1 MTLSNACTLTE
12 YNRGLLPH
20 QLVTIM
26 NTDGSKVMEQSN
38 VTLKG
43 DNFTAFVEG
52 LFRRHNINFAFLA
65 IALFLISLKHIL
77 ASARPTWLSQSLS
90 VA

>member
-1 MTLSNACTLTE
+1 
-12 YNRGLLPH
+12 
-20 QLVTIM
+20 M
-26 NTDGSKVMEQSN
+26 NTDGSKAMEQSN

-65 IALFLISLKHIL
+65 IALFGKL
-77 ASARPTWLSQSLS
+77 AFFSNTKD
-90 VA
+90 